1 MKSFETPVVFLGPTL
16 NPATAAK
23 ICDADFR
30 GPAAMGDV
38 TRAASEGADTIILID
53 GVFEDRPSVRHKEIL
68 WALSNGVGVVGAASM
83 GALRA
88 AELHGHG
95 MLGHGKIYEAYASG
109 EITDDDEVAVVHGP
123 EETGFIPLTDAMV
136 DIRDVI
142 GQARILG
149 VLTLAAAEAAIAC
162 AKARHFKMRSLSK
175 AVHSV
180 LEQSHSSV
188 QIKEVLAWFASR
200 PAGAKA
206 RDALDLLENLDFLSA
221 KARSLTRDAPRFI
234 PTVYLRRL
242 EVFGY
247 RQQ

>member
-1 MKSFETPVVFLGPTL
+1 MKSFETPVIFLGPTF
-16 NPATAAK
+16 NPVDAAK

-38 TRAASEGADTIILID
+38 TRAASEGAETIILID
-53 GVFEDRPSVRHKEIL
+53 GVFEDRPSVWHKEIL
-68 WALSNGVGVVGAASM
+68 WALSNGIGVVGAASM

-88 AELHGHG
+88 AELRDHG

-123 EETGFIPLTDAMV
+123 AETSYIPLTDAMV
-136 DIRDVI
+136 DIRDAI
-142 GQARILG
+142 GQAKAVG
-149 VLTLAAAEAAIAC
+149 VLTPAAAEAVIAC
-162 AKARHFKMRSLSK
+162 AKAQHFKVRNLNK
-175 AVHSV
+175 VVRNV
-180 LEQSHSSV
+180 LQQSHSSFQLNEILV
-188 QIKEVLAWFASR
+188 WFANR

-206 RDALDLLENLDFLSA
+206 RDARDLLANLSFISV
-221 KARSLTRDAPRFI
+221 KARSLACDAPRFI

-247 RQQ
+247 REQ

>member
-1 MKSFETPVVFLGPTL
+1 MKSFETPVIFLGPTF
-16 NPATAAK
+16 NPVDAAK

-53 GVFEDRPSVRHKEIL
+53 GVFEDRPSVWHKEIL

-123 EETGFIPLTDAMV
+123 AETGFIPLTEAMV

-142 GQARILG
+142 GQATALG
-149 VLTLAAAEAAIAC
+149 VLTPAAAEAAIAY
-162 AKARHFKMRSLSK
+162 AKAQHFKMRSLSK

-180 LEQSHSSV
+180 LEQSHSSL
-188 QIKEVLAWFASR
+188 QMKEILAWFASR

-206 RDALDLLENLDFLSA
+206 RDAIDLLANLDFISA
-221 KARSLTRDAPRFI
+221 QARSLARDAPRFI